1 MNCNAVNK
9 EKAFR
14 LPVGVIEWG
23 QRKMRKEG
31 VSMRSDAE
39 ILQII
44 DEAIQS
50 IWKTEIKHDY
60 DENWIMNE
68 DGLKTALY
76 FHLRKRLAPVF
87 AEHNL
92 RIFTEFKD
100 AEFSESGFRPD
111 MVIARIDMNSDAEY
125 WRGAVT
131 DCLAV
136 LELKFKSRFLDKEA
150 IYADYEKLRAYTER
164 LDLSCRLYMA
174 TIWECEDDP
183 TTWIRKNAAWAK
195 GKVTELN
202 GSLTWGERKSQFYVH
217 VH

>member
-1 MNCNAVNK
+1 
-9 EKAFR
+9 
-14 LPVGVIEWG
+14 
-23 QRKMRKEG
+23 MRKEG
-31 VSMRSDAE
+31 VSMRTDAE
-39 ILQII
+39 FMQII

-76 FHLRKRLAPVF
+76 FHLRKRLEPVF

-111 MVIARIDMNSDAEY
+111 MVIARIDMNSDADC

-202 GSLTWGERKSQFYVH
+202 ASLTWDERKSQFYVH

>member
-1 MNCNAVNK
+1 MEA
-9 EKAFR
+9 E
-14 LPVGVIEWG
+14 
-23 QRKMRKEG
+23 KMRKEG
-31 VSMRSDAE
+31 VSMRTDAE
-39 ILQII
+39 FMQII

-50 IWKTEIKHDY
+50 IWANEIKSDY
-60 DENWIMNE
+60 NDNWIMNE

-76 FHLRKRLAPVF
+76 FHLRKRLEPVF

-111 MVIARIDMNSDAEY
+111 MVIARINMNSDADC

-202 GSLTWGERKSQFYVH
+202 ASFSRKTGEPQFYVAPH
-217 VH
+217 